1 MRRRSLAASGVATVA
16 LVAGGL
22 AWTQIPGEDSPDDT
36 TGADGT
42 ATDQG
47 AAASTAEVTRRDLEE
62 RAELEGALG
71 YGETSELTLSGAAN
85 TDDGD
90 DPSADPSD
98 DGGGGTITGL
108 PTVGSVVDRGQ
119 SLLEVDGEPVPLLL
133 GDRPLWRTL
142 GPGVEDGPDVAQLE
156 ANLVALGVVTA
167 DELTVDEAW
176 TSATTDAVEEWQ
188 ESLGLEETGSVSPGD
203 LVFLP
208 AAVRVVD
215 HPTPVGGSS
224 SGTVLEVSGTT
235 SAVTIDLEASRR
247 ELVAVD
253 QPVEVELPDGTVLPG
268 TVTSVASVATA
279 AESDDPNAS
288 TDPTIEVTVR
298 LDEAVPGGTFDEAPV
313 VVRVVTSAA
322 EGVLAVPVDALM
334 ALAEGG
340 YAVERVGTGPD
351 GASELVAVELGAFA
365 DGWVEVTGDVAE
377 GDQVE
382 VPE

>member
-298 LDEAVPGGTFDEAPV
+298 LDEAVPEGTFDEAPV

>member
-90 DPSADPSD
+90 DPSAGPSD
-98 DGGGGTITGL
+98 DEGGGTITGL
-108 PTVGSVVDRGQ
+108 PAVGTVVDRGQ

-167 DELTVDEAW
+167 DELTVDEVW

-298 LDEAVPGGTFDEAPV
+298 LDEAVPEGTFDEAPV